1 VSSAAAAVDAELVT
15 FAVKVDGKPLADTIQ
30 VASIDT
36 WTGVN
41 KVPKGRLVLFDGDAA
56 QGTFPLAAGKT
67 FLPGAKVEIAAG
79 YDNRNAP
86 IFAGVIV
93 RQGLEVDQTQG
104 PKLVLDLTDMAVKMT
119 LERKNA
125 LFQKVKDS
133 DLIKQL
139 VRASGLT
146 AGEVANTPVVNDEI
160 VQYYVSDWDLMV
172 TRAELNGLVVIV
184 AGGKVN
190 VVPPATKS
198 PPVLTAT
205 FGDDLLDV
213 STQMDAATQLTSSAI
228 KSYAWDPSTQK
239 LVESGPGTVSVKEP
253 GNVSSDELARVFAVK
268 KFTQQSGGSLQK
280 GSLQDWSSAELL
292 KARLS
297 KIRGS
302 ARFQGNAK
310 VEVGKTVE
318 LAGLSAR
325 FNGAVWVSGV
335 HQRVAAGRWLTT
347 IEFGLSPRWFTA
359 ETPDIAAPD
368 ASGQLPPV
376 RGLQTGVVKQVAK
389 DPGGEYRVLVSLP
402 LLQDDAKGLW
412 ARLGTFY
419 ASNKIGAFFYP
430 EKGDEVV
437 LGFMNDDPRYPVV
450 LGSVYGKK
458 LPPPYPPEE
467 KNNKKAVVTRGKL
480 EISFDDENK
489 IIEIKTPGKH
499 IIKLDDKSGALS
511 IRDSNDNQI
520 SLSKGGVTVSSASNL
535 KLTAKGNVS
544 IEAGGNL
551 TMAAK
556 ANATLEGA
564 QVAHK
569 AKAKFSANGAAS
581 AELTS
586 SGQLTVRGLMV
597 KIN

>member
-1 VSSAAAAVDAELVT
+1 LSPAAVAVDAELVT